1 MIQKIIKQKLDIDK
15 ILVVTFTNAAASEM
29 RQRILDAIY
38 DKLEEHPEDEH
49 MQRQLTLISKASI
62 CTIHAF
68 CLEVIKN
75 HFYQIEVSP
84 NFRIADTTEIEI
96 LKQEVLEDVFEN
108 KYFNQE
114 EEFLK
119 LIHTYTNYSG
129 DDNLKEILLKIYESI
144 QSSPFPKQW
153 LEEKVEEFNVK
164 DKLEQDF
171 AKTIW
176 GQILLANFK
185 EELESCMIELM
196 SIKKELEKYIEL
208 DKFKNVIQTD
218 IEKLEEIY
226 ANLCSW
232 DKVYHLTQE
241 MKFDK
246 WPIDKK
252 VTLEAKEVAKEK
264 RDLVKKRFSKIQ
276 SRIFIY
282 DSKQANE
289 DIYAMYPTL
298 VAMKNM
304 ILEFEEEFAK
314 RKKEKNIIDFHDI
327 EHFAL
332 DILVQDNKPTKV
344 AKQYQEKFV
353 EIAIDEYQD
362 SNLVQEYIL
371 STISNGYNLFM
382 VGDVKQS
389 IYKFRQ
395 ARPELFI
402 NKYETYQLKEQQK
415 EGENLKIQLFRNFRS
430 RNNIL
435 QVTNLI
441 FEEIMSKK
449 LGDIEYNQKEYLNL
463 GAKFEEPLKEINYA
477 GKTELH
483 VIDSKEQVEQ
493 QEEEET
499 VERVEDI
506 VVEAKLV
513 AKKTKEILNSNYQVY
528 DKKQGYRK
536 ITYKDIVILLRSTAV
551 LAPIYEKELNNLEI
565 PVFSDTSTQYLEAT
579 EIQTIMALLKII
591 DNPMQDIPLVSVMR
605 SMIGGFDD
613 NELIQIKL
621 EGSGSRFYE
630 VLLSAK
636 DKVEEKVKE
645 KIESLLT
652 KLEQWRKEQEYMSL
666 EELIWKVYLD
676 TGYYHY
682 VGLMPN
688 GFLRQANLK
697 MLFEQAKQYESS
709 SFKGL
714 FQFINFINKL
724 KSSNGDMSSAKLIGE
739 NEDVVRIMSIHKSK
753 GLEFPVVFLS
763 GMGKQFNLQDLN
775 DNILL
780 HQDLG
785 LGAKYVNYERRIEY
799 NTLAKEAIRYQIKL
813 ETLSEEMRILY
824 VALTRAKEKLIITGL
839 AKDFEQECKK
849 KQELLQMYQGDKI
862 AKSVLMQYKSYLDW
876 ILLVYLKNQDNIEDR
891 ITLITDTKDNVIK
904 GTKVEKEEKRDRV
917 EEIREKGKDRTR
929 NESLEKKLD
938 WQYPH
943 LRATT
948 LPTKTSVTKIKE
960 LKNQKRIKKEKKEQ
974 EGYKVERSRPKFLQE
989 EEKITNAKKGSLIHL
1004 CVQKM
1009 DEQLEYDAKKIKDMI
1024 QEMVERERITKK
1036 EAEAISV
1043 EALLEYTKSDLFYE
1057 LRQAKKVYKEQP
1069 FYRLLPASQIYEEE
1083 TKEEILV
1090 QGIIDLYYI
1099 NKENQLIL
1107 VDFKT
1112 DYVKQEQELIEKY
1125 KEQLILYKEA
1135 IEISLNRKVDKM
1147 YIYSIYLQK
1156 NIEVEE

>member
-1 MIQKIIKQKLDIDK
+1 
-15 ILVVTFTNAAASEM
+15 M

-38 DKLEEHPEDEH
+38 QKLEEHPEDEH
-49 MQRQLTLISKASI
+49 LQRQLTLISKASI

-84 NFRIADTTEIEI
+84 NFRIGDATEIEI
-96 LKQEVLEDVFEN
+96 LKQEVLEDIFEH
-108 KYFNQE
+108 KYFSQD
-114 EEFLK
+114 EEFFK
-119 LIHTYTNYSG
+119 LIHTYTNYNG
-129 DDNLKEILLKIYESI
+129 DDNLKEILLKIYEYI

-153 LEEKVEEFNVK
+153 LEEKTEAFNVK
-164 DKLEQDF
+164 EKLEQDF

-176 GQILLANFK
+176 GQILLTYFK
-185 EELESCMIELM
+185 EELETCIIELN

-208 DKFKNVIQTD
+208 DKFRNVILAD
-218 IEKLEEIY
+218 IAKLEEIC
-226 ANLCSW
+226 ANLDSW

-252 VTLEAKEVAKEK
+252 VTLEVKEIAKEK
-264 RDLVKKRFSKIQ
+264 RDLVKKRCSKIQ
-276 SRIFIY
+276 SRILIY
-282 DSKQANE
+282 DSKQANA
-289 DIYAMYPTL
+289 DIYTMYPIL
-298 VAMKNM
+298 VGMKNI
-304 ILEFEEEFAK
+304 ILEFEQEFAK
-314 RKKEKNIIDFHDI
+314 RKREKNIIDFHDI

-332 DILVQDNKPTKV
+332 NILVQDNKPTKV
-344 AKQYQEKFV
+344 AKQYQERFV

-371 STISNGYNLFM
+371 STISNGHNLFM

-402 NKYETYQLKEQQK
+402 SKYETYELKEKKQ
-415 EGENLKIQLFRNFRS
+415 EGEDLKIQLFKNFRS
-430 RNNIL
+430 RENIL

-441 FEEIMSKK
+441 FQEIMSKD

-463 GAKFEEPLKEINYA
+463 GAKFEELQKEIDYA

-483 VIDSKEQVEQ
+483 VINLKEQVTEAEEEEQ
-493 QEEEET
+493 QE
-499 VERVEDI
+499 RVENV

-513 AKKTKEILNSNYQVY
+513 ANRIKEIINSEYQVY

-536 ITYKDIVILLRSTAV
+536 ITYKDIVVLLRSTAI
-551 LAPIYEKELNNLEI
+551 LAPIYEKELNALEI
-565 PVFSDTSTQYLEAT
+565 PVFSDTSTQYLETT

-613 NELIQIKL
+613 NELIKIKL
-621 EGSGSRFYE
+621 EGSGNNFYQ

-636 DKVEEKVKE
+636 DKVEEKLKE
-645 KIESLLT
+645 KIERLLT
-652 KLEQWRKEQEYMSL
+652 SLEQWRKEQEYMSL
-666 EELIWKVYLD
+666 EELIWKIYLD

-688 GFLRQANLK
+688 GLLRQANLK

-714 FQFINFINKL
+714 FYFINFINKL
-724 KSSNGDMSSAKLIGE
+724 KSSSGDMSSAKLIGE

-753 GLEFPVVFLS
+753 GLEFPLVFLC

-785 LGAKYVNYERRIEY
+785 LGAKYVNYERRIQY
-799 NTLAKEAIRYQIKL
+799 NTLAKEAIRYQTKL

-824 VALTRAKEKLIITGL
+824 VALTRAKEKLIITGIS
-839 AKDFEQECKK
+839 KDLEQDCKK
-849 KQELLQMYQGDKI
+849 KQDLLAMYQEGKI
-862 AKSVLMQYKSYLDW
+862 AKNILVQYKSYLDW
-876 ILLVYLKNQDNIEDR
+876 ILLVYLKNKDNIEDK
-891 ITLITDTKDNVIK
+891 IILTTYTKEKVVQDTKIV
-904 GTKVEKEEKRDRV
+904 KEEKS
-917 EEIREKGKDRTR
+917 EEGMEQIKERLKDRRTDVD
-929 NESLEKKLD
+929 LEKKLN
-938 WQYPH
+938 WSYEY

-960 LKNQKRIKKEKKEQ
+960 LKKEKRMHKEK
-974 EGYKVERSRPKFLQE
+974 EKNESRIVERSSPQFLQGQ
-989 EEKITNAKKGSLIHL
+989 EKITNAKKGSLMHL

-1009 DEQLEYDAKKIKDMI
+1009 DEHIEYDSKKIKDMI
-1024 QEMVERERITKK
+1024 QDMIVKERITKT

-1043 EALLEYTKSDLFYE
+1043 ESLLQYTKSDLFYE

-1083 TKEEILV
+1083 INEEILV

-1099 NKENQLIL
+1099 NKDDKLIL

-1135 IEISLNRKVDKM
+1135 IEISLNQKVDKM
-1147 YIYSIYLQK
+1147 YIYSLYLQK
-1156 NIEVEE
+1156 KIEVEK

>member
-38 DKLEEHPEDEH
+38 QKLEEEPEDEH

-68 CLEVIKN
+68 CLEIIKN
-75 HFYQIEVSP
+75 HFYNIEVSP
-84 NFRIADTTEIEI
+84 NFRIGDTTEMEI
-96 LKQEVLEDVFEN
+96 LKQEVLEDIFEN
-108 KYFNQE
+108 KYLEQN

-129 DDNLKEILLKIYESI
+129 DDNLKEILLKIYQYI
-144 QSSPFPKQW
+144 QSSPFPEQW

-164 DKLEQDF
+164 DKLDQDF
-171 AKTIW
+171 ANTIW
-176 GQILLANFK
+176 GQILLTNFK
-185 EELESCMIELM
+185 EELDSCIIELT
-196 SIKKELEKYIEL
+196 SIKQDLEKYIEL
-208 DKFKNVIQTD
+208 DKFKNTILVD
-218 IEKLEEIY
+218 IEKLEEIG
-226 ANLCSW
+226 ANFDSW
-232 DKVYHLTQE
+232 DKVYHLTQQ

-246 WPIDKK
+246 WPTDKK
-252 VTLEAKEVAKEK
+252 IALEAKEVAKGK
-264 RDLVKKRFSKIQ
+264 RDEVKKRFSRIQ
-276 SRIFIY
+276 SRILIY
-282 DSKQANE
+282 DSKQANQ
-289 DIYAMYPTL
+289 DIYAMYPIL
-298 VAMKNM
+298 VVMKKI
-304 ILEFEEEFAK
+304 ILEFEQEFAK
-314 RKKEKNIIDFHDI
+314 RKREKNIIDFHDI

-332 DILVQDNKPTKV
+332 KILVQDKEPTKV

-371 STISNGYNLFM
+371 STISNGHNLFM

-402 NKYETYQLKEQQK
+402 SKYETYQLKDNKQEK
-415 EGENLKIQLFRNFRS
+415 EDLKIQLFKNFRS

-441 FEEIMSKK
+441 FQEIMSKK
-449 LGDIEYNQKEYLNL
+449 LGDIEYNKKEYLNL
-463 GAKFEEPLKEINYA
+463 GANYEEPQSKINYA

-483 VIDSKEQVEQ
+483 IINLKEQVEKEN
-493 QEEEET
+493 EEEI
-499 VERVEDI
+499 ERIEDI

-513 AKKTKEILNSNYQVY
+513 AKKIKEIINSKYQVY
-528 DKKQGYRK
+528 DKKQGYREV
-536 ITYKDIVILLRSTAV
+536 TYKDIVILLRSTAI
-551 LAPIYEKELNNLEI
+551 LAPIYEKELNALEI

-579 EIQTIMALLKII
+579 EIQTMMALLKII
-591 DNPMQDIPLVSVMR
+591 DNPMQDIPLVCVMR

-613 NELIQIKL
+613 NELIRIKL
-621 EGSGSRFYE
+621 EGSGNNFYQ
-630 VLLSAK
+630 VLVEAK
-636 DKVEEKVKE
+636 NKVEEKLKD
-645 KIESLLT
+645 KIENLLT
-652 KLEQWRKEQEYMSL
+652 KLEQWRREQEYMSL
-666 EELIWKVYLD
+666 EEFIWKLYLD

-688 GFLRQANLK
+688 GVLRQANLK

-724 KSSNGDMSSAKLIGE
+724 KNSNGDMSSAKLIGE

-763 GMGKQFNLQDLN
+763 GTGKQFNLQDLN
-775 DNILL
+775 NNILL

-799 NTLAKEAIRYQIKL
+799 NTLAKEAIRYQTKL

-839 AKDFEQECKK
+839 CKDFEKESKK
-849 KQELLQMYQGDKI
+849 KQELLQMYQEDKI
-862 AKSVLMQYKSYLDW
+862 AKNILVQYKSYLDW
-876 ILLVYLKNQDNIEDR
+876 LLLVYLKNKAQIEDK
-891 ITLITDTKDNVIK
+891 IALTTYTKECMIKDTKVVQETVKKNQIEQIKEKVKNREVNV
-904 GTKVEKEEKRDRV
+904 
-917 EEIREKGKDRTR
+917 
-929 NESLEKKLD
+929 NLEKKLE
-938 WQYPH
+938 WEYAY

-960 LKNQKRIKKEKKEQ
+960 LKNQKKIEKEKLKKKQ
-974 EGYKVERSRPKFLQE
+974 LIVERSSPKFLQE
-989 EEKITNAKKGSLIHL
+989 EEKITSAQKGSFIHL
-1004 CVQKM
+1004 CIQKM
-1009 DEQLEYDAKKIKDMI
+1009 DEQLEYDSKKIKDMI
-1024 QEMVERERITKK
+1024 QEMVVKERITKK
-1036 EAEAISV
+1036 EADAISV
-1043 EALLEYTKSDLFYE
+1043 EQLLQYTKSELFQQLKY
-1057 LRQAKKVYKEQP
+1057 AKKVCKEQP

-1083 TKEEILV
+1083 NKEEILV

-1099 NKENQLIL
+1099 NNEDQLIL

-1112 DYVKQEQELIEKY
+1112 DYAKQEQELVQKY
-1125 KEQLILYKEA
+1125 KEQLVMYKEA
-1135 IEISLNRKVDKM
+1135 IEISFNRKVDKM

-1156 NIEVEE
+1156 QIEIKE